1 MSESLPRA
9 AKPARRPLTAT
20 LPWAAFGLGLAAL
33 AALAAYKAWPL
44 LFPVVAA
51 TAPLD
56 PACDLRIAPCTAQFP
71 NGGKVHFSME
81 PRSLPPLAPLRI
93 AARLEGIE
101 AGSVEVD
108 FSGTDM
114 NMGYNRVTLTDSGA
128 GHYEGKAMLPI
139 CVRSRMGWE
148 AKVMLHT
155 STGIFV
161 APFRFE
167 TVSRP

>member
-1 MSESLPRA
+1 
-9 AKPARRPLTAT
+9 
-20 LPWAAFGLGLAAL
+20 
-33 AALAAYKAWPL
+33 
-44 LFPVVAA
+44 
-51 TAPLD
+51 
-56 PACDLRIAPCTAQFP
+56 
-71 NGGKVHFSME
+71 ME
-81 PRSLPPLAPLRI
+81 PRNLPPLSPLRI
-93 AARLEGIE
+93 AAQLEGIE

-108 FSGTDM
+108 FAGTDM
-114 NMGYNRVTLTDSGA
+114 NMGYNRVALTESRA
-128 GHYEGKAMLPI
+128 GHYEGKAMLPV